1 MENETKVN
9 ETEVSK
15 EEVKEEVKAEEK
27 AVETEAKTEE
37 TKAEETKTEETKPA
51 EGKDTKKTAAIVGGA
66 VGGVIVVGIILLI
79 VIIIVVVLL
88 VATAKPKANL
98 NKYVTVEYTGYEGR
112 GTAEVVFDWDQFEA
126 DSKGKYRIRKKYQD
140 ELSNEYG
147 VSGTGLARV
156 YLRDAI
162 KVSADPGTDL
172 SSGDEVK
179 IVWDVDEDLTKYM
192 RVKFK
197 YKDFE
202 DEANGFEVIGSFDPF
217 DYIDVSFTG
226 TAPNGYVSV
235 SNNYMDDMAYNISF
249 STAPQN
255 GLSNG
260 DTVTVTAS
268 LNMSED
274 AFADRYGTLPSTLTK
289 EYTVEGLS
297 AYVQSASELSTELI
311 DKINSQ
317 AKDAVT
323 AQLKYSDSWYKAT
336 IEPTNV
342 SYVGNYFLT
351 PKDGTNNQGNI
362 LYMVY
367 KVTYSA
373 VGYKNSY
380 EVDRYV
386 VFQYTNIMDLPE
398 EGVFVN
404 VMDYSMS
411 FDREWDGNEHLYY
424 YGYTSTD
431 QIFDKFVVKNIEK
444 YNYEKNIT
452 Q

>member
-1 MENETKVN
+1 MENNETK
-9 ETEVSK
+9 EVK
-15 EEVKEEVKAEEK
+15 ATEEVKEEVKTEEK
-27 AVETEAKTEE
+27 AVETE
-37 TKAEETKTEETKPA
+37 TKPA
-51 EGKDTKKTAAIVGGA
+51 EEKKTETTETTETGKKKTAAIVGGA
-66 VGGVIVVGIILLI
+66 VGGVVVIGIILLI
-79 VIIIVVVLL
+79 VITFVVVLL

-98 NKYVTVEYTGYEGR
+98 NKYVTVEYSGYEGR
-112 GTAEVVFDWDQFEA
+112 GVAYVDFDWDQFEA
-126 DSKGKYRIRKKYQD
+126 DSKGKYKLKKKYED
-140 ELSNEYG
+140 ELKSEYG
-147 VSGTGLARV
+147 ASGSGLARV
-156 YLRDAI
+156 YMRDAI
-162 KVSADPGTDL
+162 RVYAEPGTEL
-172 SSGDEVK
+172 STGDEVK
-179 IVWDVDEDLTKYM
+179 IVWDIDENLSKYM

-202 DEANGFEVIGSFDPF
+202 DEANGFEVVGSFDPF

-235 SNNYMDDMAYNISF
+235 NNNYMDDKAYNISF

-274 AFADRYGTLPSTLTK
+274 AFADRYGMLPSTLTK

-297 AYVQSASELSTELI
+297 AFVQSASEIPTDVI
-311 DKINSQ
+311 DKINAQ

-323 AQLKYSDSWYKAT
+323 AKLKYSDSWSKTT

-342 SYVGNYFLT
+342 AYVGNYFLT
-351 PKDGTNNQGNI
+351 PKDGSNNSGNI

-373 VGYKNSY
+373 AGKKNSY

-386 VFQYTNIMDLPE
+386 VFKYTNLMDLPE
-398 EGVFVN
+398 EGVFIN
-404 VMDYSMS
+404 VMDYNMS
-411 FDREWDGNEHLYY
+411 YDSEWDGNERLYY
-424 YGYTSTD
+424 YGYQTTD
-431 QIFDKFVVKNIEK
+431 QIFDKFVVKSIET

-452 Q
+452 E

>member
-1 MENETKVN
+1 MENETKV
-9 ETEVSK
+9 T
-15 EEVKEEVKAEEK
+15 EEVKEEVKTEEK

-37 TKAEETKTEETKPA
+37 TKPA
-51 EGKDTKKTAAIVGGA
+51 EDKKAEATDEKGSKKTAAIVGGA
-66 VGGVIVVGIILLI
+66 VGGVVVVGIILLI
-79 VIIIVVVLL
+79 VIMFVVILL

-98 NKYVTVEYTGYEGR
+98 NKYVTVEYSGYEGR
-112 GTAEVVFDWDQFEA
+112 GTANVVFDWDQFET
-126 DSKGKYRIRKKYQD
+126 DSKGKYKIKKKYQD
-140 ELSNEYG
+140 ELQNEYG
-147 VSGTGLARV
+147 ASGSGLARV

-162 KVSADPGTDL
+162 KVSAEPGTEL
-172 SSGDEVK
+172 STGDEVK
-179 IVWDVDEDLTKYM
+179 IVWDIDEDLTKYM

-274 AFADRYGTLPSTLTK
+274 AFAERYGTLPSTLTK

-297 AYVQSASELSTELI
+297 AYIQSASELSTELI
-311 DKINSQ
+311 DKINTQ
-317 AKDAVT
+317 AKDACT
-323 AQLKYSDSWYKAT
+323 AKLKNGSSWYNSS

-342 SYVGNYFLT
+342 VYVGNYFLT
-351 PKDGTNNQGNI
+351 PKDGSDKKGNI

-373 VGYKNSY
+373 VGKKNSY

-386 VFQYTNIMDLPE
+386 VFKYTDIMDLPE
-398 EGVFVN
+398 EGVFIN
-404 VMDYSMS
+404 VMEYQMS
-411 FDREWDGNEHLYY
+411 YDSEWDGNEGLYY
-424 YGYTSTD
+424 YGYTTTD
-431 QIFDKFVVKNIEK
+431 QIFDKFVVNNIEQ